1 MNMKR
6 TSIIATEILV
16 ELGKLSEKCG
26 NHEELQ
32 LLDYLISLAEAE
44 AKDRMKD

>member
-1 MNMKR
+1 MKN
-6 TSIIATEILV
+6 TSIIATEIFAQ
-16 ELGKLSEKCG
+16 LGKLSDKCG
-26 NHEELQ
+26 SHEELQ